1 MVADSVEEADVR
13 VEDNVEA
20 EFGVE
25 TVRGVEDSVVR
36 LLSMDNRGFRP
47 EADAGS

>member
-1 MVADSVEEADVR
+1 MVADSVEEADVS

-25 TVRGVEDSVVR
+25 TVRGFEDSVLR
-36 LLSMDNRGFRP
+36 LLSIESRGFRP
-47 EADAGS
+47 AADAGS